1 MWVPSVQQSDQLHTI
16 FLRLF
21 SLIGYCKIFSIYNNS
36 YMLIPNSWFIPSP
49 PNQWSWEESTNAAR
63 LKCISLWFWSVLGLF
78 PGFWLWQIVLL
89 WTCSCLLVTVHLHI
103 HVRYVPGIWWLY
115 RRACTS
121 SASVYLPHVSKRCS
135 STNFGEGNGNPL
147 QCSCLENPRD
157 GGAWWAAVYGV
168 AQSRE
173 KEDALWVPSGSSEE
187 CLVFLSPFS
196 PQVTQDRAFH
206 FFSWHLCLSS
216 VLIS

>member
-1 MWVPSVQQSDQLHTI
+1 
-16 FLRLF
+16 
-21 SLIGYCKIFSIYNNS
+21 
-36 YMLIPNSWFIPSP
+36 MLIPNSWFIPSP

-168 AQSRE
+168 AQSRTRL
-173 KEDALWVPSGSSEE
+173 K
-187 CLVFLSPFS
+187 
-196 PQVTQDRAFH
+196 R
-206 FFSWHLCLSS
+206 LSS
-216 VLIS
+216 SSSTNLHSEQQCIKCSPSTYGVIINYKLLTRHVGLLTEFLQLKIYRCKKDISSSS

>member
-1 MWVPSVQQSDQLHTI
+1 
-16 FLRLF
+16 
-21 SLIGYCKIFSIYNNS
+21 
-36 YMLIPNSWFIPSP
+36 MLIPNSWFIPSP

-63 LKCISLWFWSVLGLF
+63 LKCISLCFWSVLGLF
-78 PGFWLWQIVLL
+78 PGFWLWQTVLL

-168 AQSRE
+168 AQSWTRL
-173 KEDALWVPSGSSEE
+173 K
-187 CLVFLSPFS
+187 
-196 PQVTQDRAFH
+196 R
-206 FFSWHLCLSS
+206 LSS
-216 VLIS
+216 SSSTNLHSEQQCIKCSPSTYGVIINYKLLTRHVGLLTEFLQLKIYRCKKDISSSS